1 MGKRILTITIGIV
14 GIVVLVIVG
23 WYVMFVHFGRG
34 PTFPFL
40 LTANVELESAN
51 AMQLAENPL
60 MAIADSEEAAE
71 EIAELYGI
79 TLVTCENGIAVYQT
93 EEDPMQV
100 ISRGQENNYPQ
111 LSLNLKRELHSDT
124 NAVLFDAQRIE
135 H

>member
-1 MGKRILTITIGIV
+1 MGKRKLTITIGIV

-34 PTFPFL
+34 PAFPFL
-40 LTANVELESAN
+40 LTVNVEMEGAN

-111 LSLNLKRELHSDT
+111 LSLNFKRELHSDT

-135 H
+135 D

>member
-1 MGKRILTITIGIV
+1 MGKKALTITIGIV
-14 GIVVLVIVG
+14 GITVLVIVG

-34 PTFPFL
+34 PAFPFL
-40 LTANVELESAN
+40 LTANAEMENAN
-51 AMQLAENPL
+51 AMQLAEEPL

-79 TLVTCENGIAVYQT
+79 TLVSCENGIAVYQT

-111 LSLNLKRELHSDT
+111 LSLNFKRELHSDPNT
-124 NAVLFDAQRIE
+124 VLFDAQRIE